1 VNRKQARGARKAVGV
16 PGPRS
21 YRVKYRKQARGARK
35 AVGVPGPRSYR
46 VKYDA
51 AHVGSLAFT
60 PEEVSTLLARVANV
74 RDSAILELAVSTG
87 IRREDLVAIRL
98 EGLDLERG
106 FLTFYESKKAR
117 TRTVPVDGRTLVTL
131 RRYVETHRRGADASP
146 WLFPGGRRD
155 RRETERGLSASQH
168 HLSGFAAWGI
178 LRKWTTAAGLPPRPF
193 HALRATCYKLC
204 KARGWSVEQASAL
217 IGDTVR
223 TAAEVYVVATPGEL
237 KEAARERPI
246 LT

>member
-1 VNRKQARGARKAVGV
+1 MDRKQRRPRRQE

-21 YRVKYRKQARGARK
+21 YRAKF
-35 AVGVPGPRSYR
+35 
-46 VKYDA
+46 DA

-60 PEEVSTLLARVANV
+60 PDEVGTLLGKVDNV
-74 RDSAILELAVSTG
+74 RDSALLELAVSTG

-98 EGLDLERG
+98 EGVDLERG
-106 FLTFYESKKAR
+106 FLTFYESKKRR
-117 TRTVPVDGRTLVTL
+117 TRPVPVDGRTLVTL
-131 RRYVETHRRGADASP
+131 RRYVETLPRGTDASP

-155 RRETERGLSASQH
+155 RRETEKGLSASQH
-168 HLSGFAAWGI
+168 HLSGRAAWNV
-178 LRKWTTAAGLPPRPF
+178 LRAWTDAAQLTARPF

-204 KARGWSVEQASAL
+204 KARGWSVEQAAAL

-223 TAAEVYVVATPGEL
+223 IAAEVYGVATPGEL